1 MTQITDNMIK
11 NAFDEL
17 AVDNKY
23 FDKFK
28 EVVERSYS
36 ELQRGCP
43 NDDEDESNAD
53 VSIRFSIEFMNTMC
67 LRKRKDTAILGL
79 ILMPEI
85 VVVG

>member
-1 MTQITDNMIK
+1 MKQLTDNMIK

-36 ELQRGCP
+36 EQQRDYP
-43 NDDEDESNAD
+43 NDDEDES
-53 VSIRFSIEFMNTMC
+53 TMC